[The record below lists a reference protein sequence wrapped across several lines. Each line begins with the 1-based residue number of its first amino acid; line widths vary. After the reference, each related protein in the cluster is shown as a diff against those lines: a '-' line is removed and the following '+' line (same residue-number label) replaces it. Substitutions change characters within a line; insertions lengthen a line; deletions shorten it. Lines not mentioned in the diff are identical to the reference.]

1 MRAVV
6 VALLALPL
14 TAGAALAGQES
25 AQPAAAPPSAESYAS
40 IVERLTAG
48 DRDVDFT
55 RLRMAFTETPAY
67 RGMMMAAYQALW
79 QPLAKGDFPQALA
92 VAEKVLAQNY
102 AEPNAHMVASLAYG
116 QTGQREKAEFH
127 RFVANGL
134 LGSITSVGDGQS
146 QETPYEVIDISEE
159 YALLRSMS
167 LQPKSVGSG
176 FLEDGQVIDSMTAVD
191 PRTGASRIIY
201 FKVKGT
207 PRGARPGGPPA
218 PK

>member
-6 VALLALPL
+6 IGLLAVSL
-14 TAGAALAGQES
+14 TAGAARAGQEPG
-25 AQPAAAPPSAESYAS
+25 QPAAAPPPVESYAA

-79 QPLAKGDFPQALA
+79 QPLAKGAFPQALA
-92 VAEKVLAQNY
+92 VSEKVLALNY
-102 AEPNAHMVASLAYG
+102 AEPNAHMVASMAYG
-116 QTGQREKAEFH
+116 QTGETEKAEFH
-127 RFVANGL
+127 GFVANGL
-134 LGSITSVGDGQS
+134 LRSITSIGDGQS

-167 LQPKSVGSG
+167 LQPQNVGSA
-176 FLEDGQVIDSMTAVD
+176 FRADGQVIDSMTAVD
-191 PRTGASRIIY
+191 PRTGASRTIY

-207 PRGARPGGPPA
+207 ARTSSPEQPPGQ
-218 PK
+218 K